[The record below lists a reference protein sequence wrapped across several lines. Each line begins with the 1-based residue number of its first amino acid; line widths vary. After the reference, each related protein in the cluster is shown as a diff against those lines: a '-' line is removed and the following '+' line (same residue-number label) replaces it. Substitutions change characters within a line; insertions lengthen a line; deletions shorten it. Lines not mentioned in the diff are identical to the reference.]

1 MARAKAARDS
11 GALSRFPETRAIEWL
26 LRSGVGASSPG
37 SLLGGLCNQ
46 LALEQMPIA
55 AARLTV
61 ASLDPLVASTRW
73 RWQREDGRVIEEVML
88 HGMTTLAAAS
98 DDKAALW
105 FTLSDTKHQI
115 EWFANSLGGFTR
127 EQQTYLETICLTM
140 AAPLQFVV
148 QCGVTRTLLEAYLG
162 RRSAEKVL
170 SGTVRRGVGEVIEAV
185 VWISDLRDF
194 SMLSEALPPYQ
205 VITALNDYC
214 ARLVGAIHPYGG
226 EVLKF
231 IGDGLLAIFPL
242 AKCGENA
249 ACDAAV
255 AAVRAARQGI
265 ARLDYERVA
274 ANLPPLPFGIGLH
287 LGAVVYGNIG
297 ASDRLDFTAIG
308 SAVNVASRIEGLC
321 RSLVCPVLISQ
332 AVATRCTASLTPVG
346 RHVLRGVAQPLELF
360 TLSELA
366 PT

>member
-1 MARAKAARDS
+1 MARTKTARDRGVLS
-11 GALSRFPETRAIEWL
+11 GFPETRAIEWL
-26 LRSGVGASSPG
+26 LRSGAGASSPG
-37 SLLGGLCNQ
+37 ALLGGLCNH
-46 LALEQMPIA
+46 LGLERMPTDAAL
-55 AARLTV
+55 LTV
-61 ASLDPLVASTRW
+61 ASLDPLVASTRL

-88 HGMTTLAAAS
+88 HGMTLGATS
-98 DDKAALW
+98 DDRAGLLIKLPG
-105 FTLSDTKHQI
+105 TKHQM
-115 EWFANSLGGFTR
+115 EWFAEGPGGFTGA
-127 EQQTYLETICLTM
+127 QQTYLETICLTM
-140 AAPLQFVV
+140 AAPLQAVV
-148 QCGVTRTLLEAYLG
+148 ERSVTRNLLQAYLG

-194 SMLSEALPPYQ
+194 SVLSETQSPHR

-242 AKCGENA
+242 ATHGENA
-249 ACDAAV
+249 ACDAAI
-255 AAVRAARQGI
+255 AAVRAARQGM
-265 ARLDYERVA
+265 ARLDSDRVA
-274 ANLPPLPFGIGLH
+274 ADLPPLPFGIGLH

-308 SAVNVASRIEGLC
+308 SAVNVTSRIEGLC
-321 RSLVCPVLISQ
+321 RSLACPVLISE

-346 RHVLRGVAQPLELF
+346 RHMLRGIAHPLELF
-360 TLSELA
+360 TLSSEPA